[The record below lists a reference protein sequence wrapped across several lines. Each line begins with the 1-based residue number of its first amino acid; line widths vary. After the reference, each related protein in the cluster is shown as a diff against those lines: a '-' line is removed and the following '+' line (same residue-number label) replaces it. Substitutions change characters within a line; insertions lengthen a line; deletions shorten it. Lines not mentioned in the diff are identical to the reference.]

1 MGKQVS
7 TLQVT
12 GKVGNLVGYK
22 RSGSKK
28 PGAKFARIRPTD
40 VKNPKTQAQQI
51 QRAIVATIA
60 KAYQMGSVIFD
71 HSFEGKMVGAQSM
84 DYFKKINMRALR
96 NAIRDDVKN
105 NVPVE
110 DQLGVVVA
118 PGTAFATAGPLIISE
133 GTLQQSLFEA
143 GATVDGYPKV
153 NIVLSQAEQAM
164 TVPEFLASR
173 NVKAEDI
180 FTLVGFGVMYSN
192 GAFASQY
199 GQLASQPSTAF
210 GFIRLTV
217 KDTSAVSTAMSAA
230 TLADLFVIEI
240 GGEGTLDGTALAT
253 ADITCEHIT
262 DWEPG
267 YIGVIRSRENDKKR
281 SNCTLFTGDAQGHVT
296 NISSFGIKSSYL
308 LNAWSPE
315 QDTLGQS
322 DLILEGGNF

>member
-28 PGAKFARIRPTD
+28 AGMKFARLRPTD
-40 VKNPKTQAQQI
+40 IKNPKTQSQQI

-60 KAYQMGSVIFD
+60 KAYKAGCIIFD
-71 HSFEGKMVGAQSM
+71 HSFEGKMPGAQCM

-105 NVPVE
+105 NLPVE
-110 DQLGVVVA
+110 EQLGAVVA
-118 PGTAFATAGPLIISE
+118 PGSAFPTLNPLIVSE

-143 GATVDGYPKV
+143 GVDTDGFPTLA
-153 NIVLSQAEQAM
+153 ISLSAAEQAM
-164 TVPEFLASR
+164 TVPAFLASR
-173 NVKAEDI
+173 NIQADDI
-180 FTLVGFGVMYSN
+180 FTLVGFGRIYSN

-199 GQLASQPSTAF
+199 GTYASQPSVAF
-210 GFIRLTV
+210 GFVRLTV
-217 KDTSAVSTAMSAA
+217 KDTSSLSTSMSAA
-230 TLADLFVIEI
+230 TFDDIFVVEI
-240 GGEGTLDGTALAT
+240 GGEGLLAGSKLASAAILCT
-253 ADITCEHIT
+253 EITGFEY
-262 DWEPG
+262 G
-267 YIGVIRSRENDKKR
+267 YIGCIRSRENDKKR
-281 SNCTLFTGDAQGHVT
+281 SNCTLFTGSASGVT
-296 NISSFGIKSSYL
+296 NVSACGIKSSYL